1 MFPRKK
7 EKQKNE
13 HQPQSPST
21 SSPANDLQG
30 QAEQVAEQPEQ
41 KTVKLEQPVEGPQKQ
56 VEQLQKQLE
65 DLRKEKDDIFAKL
78 QRVAADYDNYQK
90 RSARQMAD
98 SITYEKDKIIKALL
112 PVLDDFERAI
122 AHAEN
127 VDSVVEG
134 VKLVY
139 EHLKGVLRS
148 QGVEGIKASGEK
160 FDPTSHEAIV
170 QQSDESKEDGMVLE
184 ELQRGYKLNGRVI
197 RASRVVVNKVPVKM
211 EQPIEEEESK
221 DTQ

>member
-1 MFPRKK
+1 MNMFPKKK
-7 EKQKNE
+7 EKQKDE
-13 HQPQSPST
+13 HQSESPST

-30 QAEQVAEQPEQ
+30 QAAEQPEQ
-41 KTVKLEQPVEGPQKQ
+41 KTVKLEQPVEEPRKQ
-56 VEQLQKQLE
+56 VEQLRKQLE

-98 SITYEKDKIIKALL
+98 SITYEKDKIIKVLL
-112 PVLDDFERAI
+112 PVLDDFERAL

-127 VDSVVEG
+127 VDSVAEG

-148 QGVEGIKASGEK
+148 QGVEQIESTGEK
-160 FDPTSHEAIV
+160 FDPAHHQAITQTSVAG
-170 QQSDESKEDGMVLE
+170 KEDGLVLE
-184 ELQRGYKLNGRVI
+184 ELQKGYKLNGRVI
-197 RASRVVVNKVPVKM
+197 RASRVVVNKAPVPEVK
-211 EQPIEEEESK
+211 QPTDEDETM

>member
-1 MFPRKK
+1 MFPKKK
-7 EKQKNE
+7 EKPKEEQ
-13 HQPQSPST
+13 QPQ
-21 SSPANDLQG
+21 A
-30 QAEQVAEQPEQ
+30 AEQAQQETIKP
-41 KTVKLEQPVEGPQKQ
+41 EQPVEEPQKQ
-56 VEQLQKQLE
+56 VEQLRKQLE

-112 PVLDDFERAI
+112 SVLDDFERGLV
-122 AHAEN
+122 HAEN

-134 VKLVY
+134 MKLVY

-148 QGVEGIKASGEK
+148 QGVEPIESTGEK
-160 FDPTSHEAIV
+160 FDPAHHQAITLTSVAG
-170 QQSDESKEDGMVLE
+170 KEDGVVLE
-184 ELQRGYKLNGRVI
+184 ELQKGYKLNGRVI
-197 RASRVVVNKVPVKM
+197 RASRVVVNKVPAAEAK
-211 EQPIEEEESK
+211 QPTEEDETK

>member
-1 MFPRKK
+1 MIMFPRKK
-7 EKQKNE
+7 ENE
-13 HQPQSPST
+13 KPKT
-21 SSPANDLQG
+21 EDG
-30 QAEQVAEQPEQ
+30 GQ
-41 KTVKLEQPVEGPQKQ
+41 KTEPKPASAISPVLPDEATK
-56 VEQLQKQLE
+56 LQKQIE

-90 RSARQMAD
+90 RSAKQITD
-98 SITYEKDKIIKALL
+98 SVAYEKDKIIKVLL

-122 AHAEN
+122 MHAEN

-148 QGVEGIKASGEK
+148 QGVEQIETAGQH
-160 FDPTSHEAIV
+160 FDPSVHEAIA
-170 QQSDESKEDGMVLE
+170 QQSDESKEDGMILE
-184 ELQRGYKLNGRVI
+184 ELQKGYKLNGRVI
-197 RASRVVVNKVPVKM
+197 RASRVVVNKAPSAQA
-211 EQPIEEEESK
+211 EQKATEEDETR